1 MSSREGSPRGAS
13 RGLRRE
19 QLGGRLAQHRATAR
33 ESLLRLLTTPL
44 SSFFTA
50 AVIAIALALPAALS
64 SLVDAAERL
73 AAGWGA
79 SATEIAVYLDPAA
92 DESRAEALAHEL
104 SEHANVAEVE
114 FIHRSGAMATFR
126 DRSGLGDVLDTLE
139 ENPLPHTLVLR
150 PAGDDPEALEALRAE
165 AAELDDVDQARL
177 DREWLE
183 RLQAILELG
192 HHVVGVLAALLAL
205 GVLLIIGNTIR
216 LAIENRREEI
226 TIIQLIGATD
236 AFVRRPFLYTGLWFG
251 IAGGLLAI
259 VLVNVALWV
268 LHTPAQELAALY
280 DSSFHLG
287 WMDPRDAGLVLLAG
301 GGLGLIG
308 AWFEVGRHLRA
319 TAPR

>member
-216 LAIENRREEI
+216 LAIENRRREI
-226 TIIQLIGATD
+226 IVAKLVGGTE
-236 AFVRRPFLYTGLWFG
+236 AFVRRPFLYTGLWYG
-251 IAGGLLAI
+251 ALGGLLAWWI
-259 VLVNVALWV
+259 VEVAMWWLSGPV
-268 LHTPAQELAALY
+268 GQLAQLY
-280 DSSFHLG
+280 DSSFGLERLGLGDVLLLLGSAMLLG
-287 WMDPRDAGLVLLAG
+287 WL
-301 GGLGLIG
+301 G
-308 AWFEVGRHLRA
+308 AWVAVKRHLDA
-319 TAPR
+319 IEPR

>member
-1 MSSREGSPRGAS
+1 MSARDATPRGAS

-33 ESLLRLLTTPL
+33 ESLLRLLGSPL

-64 SLVDAAERL
+64 TLVDAMDRL

-92 DESRAEALAHEL
+92 DEARAEALAEEL
-104 SEHANVAEVE
+104 DGRDTVAEVE
-114 FIHRSGAMATFR
+114 FIHRAAAMASFR

-139 ENPLPHTLVLR
+139 ENPLPHTLVLH
-150 PAGDDPEALEALRAE
+150 PALEHPEALETLRAE
-165 AAELDDVDQARL
+165 VAALDDVDQARL

-183 RLQAILELG
+183 RLHAILELG
-192 HHVVGVLAALLAL
+192 RQVVAVLAALLAL

-236 AFVRRPFLYTGLWFG
+236 AFVRRPFLYTGIWFG
-251 IAGGLLAI
+251 LGGGLLAI
-259 VLVNVALWV
+259 VLVNVALGI
-268 LHTPAQELAALY
+268 LHSPARDLASLY
-280 DSSFHLG
+280 DSSFRLG
-287 WMDPRDAGLVLLAG
+287 WMAPGDAGLVLAAG
-301 GGLGLIG
+301 AGLGLVG